1 MKRRVTL
8 KDVADAVGVHLST
21 VSRALDP
28 STPHRVSDEL
38 AEKIERASRKLG
50 YKRNSAAYTLKKNT
64 TRTIGVVIPDITDPA
79 FPPIIRGIEDALARR
94 GYVAIVTNTDGDAGR
109 EAAMIDMLS
118 DRGVD
123 GLLLASVEIDDAVAV
138 GDSLHSMPIVT
149 VNRQILGSGL
159 PCVVADEAAGMQ
171 AVVTHLVALGHR
183 RIAAIAGPQ
192 HLSTGV
198 LRLRGF
204 LSACEALSLGGDL
217 PVAVARYYREEEG
230 ERCTETLLATSGA
243 FTALVCANDR
253 LAIGA
258 IAALRRRGLDCPDD
272 VTVTG
277 FNDMIMVDRLTPP
290 LTTVRVPKHQ
300 MGVRAAE
307 MIVDLIEGRPDAQRN
322 VTLPVDLVV
331 RGSTQ
336 RARSDRPG
344 K

>member
-38 AEKIERASRKLG
+38 AEKIERASRRLG

-64 TRTIGVVIPDITDPA
+64 TRTIGVIIPDITDPA

-94 GYVAIVTNTDGDAGR
+94 GYVAIVTNTDGDARR
-109 EAAMIDMLS
+109 ESEMIDMLR

-123 GLLLASVEIDDAVAV
+123 GLLLASVEIDDPVA
-138 GDSLHSMPIVT
+138 GNEGRDTPPIVT
-149 VNRQILGSGL
+149 VNRQIIGSGL

-198 LRLRGF
+198 LRHRGF
-204 LSACEALSLGGDL
+204 LAACDALGLGGDP
-217 PVAVARYYREEEG
+217 PVAIARFYREEEG
-230 ERCTETLLATSGA
+230 ERCTETLLATSDA

-258 IAALRRRGLDCPDD
+258 IAALRRRGLECPSD
-272 VTVTG
+272 VAVTG

-307 MIVDLIEGRPDAQRN
+307 MIVDLIEGRPEGSRN

-331 RGSTQ
+331 RGSTG
-336 RARSDRPG
+336 RARAEVSV